1 MMVAVDLNVWYTILK
16 NIRFGFKKLSGLFS
30 TRKPKFYMNEV
41 SFTDEMTLG
50 VVNSLWKYSQTLA
63 EL

>member
-1 MMVAVDLNVWYTILK
+1 MVAVDLNVWYTIIK
-16 NIRFGFKKLSGLFS
+16 NIRFGFKKFKFVFTG
-30 TRKPKFYMNEV
+30 KPKFYMNEV